1 MGLWRWGFLIP
12 IPKYARKHAEKHLFS
27 LSVCMQMA
35 KNRARYFPHDLL
47 VEFPAPFSFAS
58 KDTFASSLCH
68 HLILVVITERWNIAN
83 DNNKTRE
90 NENSSLRVSYVTL
103 PKNASVHRF
112 GVTQWTVF
120 QNSWFS
126 PPCEARV
133 KRWDLCCEI
142 FSDLFD
148 SVAF

>member
-12 IPKYARKHAEKHLFS
+12 IPKYARKHAEKHIFS

-58 KDTFASSLCH
+58 KDTFVLLYAISYLSSLPSGET
-68 HLILVVITERWNIAN
+68 LRMTIIKRVKM
-83 DNNKTRE
+83 KTL
-90 NENSSLRVSYVTL
+90 LRVSYVTL

>member
-1 MGLWRWGFLIP
+1 MHVVSHKNGTLPGFLIL
-12 IPKYARKHAEKHLFS
+12 IPKYARKHAEKHIFS

-68 HLILVVITERWNIAN
+68 HLILVVITERRNIAN

-90 NENSSLRVSYVTL
+90 NENSS
-103 PKNASVHRF
+103 
-112 GVTQWTVF
+112 
-120 QNSWFS
+120 
-126 PPCEARV
+126 PCFVCNFAQ
-133 KRWDLCCEI
+133 KC
-142 FSDLFD
+142 
-148 SVAF
+148 